1 MPQVQIP
8 LVGFVRTGGGRL
20 MTKPPYQIPSMAD
33 IAALPWTGLTVAST
47 FAGTG
52 GSSLGYRMAGY
63 RVLYCNEFVPAARDC
78 YRANAAPYTIIDGRD
93 VRQVQPADILDAC
106 KLREGE
112 LDVLDG
118 SPPCASFS
126 MAGSRAKG
134 WGKVK
139 RYSDT
144 AQRSDD
150 LFFQFTRL
158 LKGIRPRVFV
168 AENVA
173 GLVRG
178 VAKGY
183 FIEILRELKA
193 CGYRVVA
200 KVLDAQ
206 WLGVPQARQ
215 RLIFVGVRDDLGL
228 EPVHPKPLPYNYTIR
243 DVLPRIGRIMA
254 DRRTSTAGQGA
265 GGVVEWPTDRPLATV
280 TAAGI
285 GNDYRGDWTIE
296 PEADITGY
304 AIGREWDKLGR
315 PGTQSDRYFQLVRP
329 RLDAAC
335 PTITAEGGNTGAA
348 GVTHPTER
356 RKFSIAELKLL
367 SSFPADFDLTPA
379 GNYARQ
385 WERIGRAVPP
395 VMMSHVARAVAE
407 GVLCKR

>member
-1 MPQVQIP
+1 
-8 LVGFVRTGGGRL
+8 
-20 MTKPPYQIPSMAD
+20 MTKPAYSIPTMSQ
-33 IAALPWTGLTVAST
+33 IAALPWNGFNVAST

-63 RVLYCNEFVPAARDC
+63 RVLYANEFVPAAREC
-78 YRANAAPYTIIDGRD
+78 YRANAAPHTVIDGRD
-93 VRQVQPADILDAC
+93 IRQVQPADVLDAC

-118 SPPCASFS
+118 SPPCSSFS
-126 MAGSRAKG
+126 MAGSRSKG

-139 RYSDT
+139 KYSDT
-144 AQRSDD
+144 AQRTDD

-158 LKGIRPRVFV
+158 LKGIRPRVVV

-183 FIEILRELKA
+183 FIEILRALKE
-193 CGYRVVA
+193 CGYRVTA

-206 WLGVPQARQ
+206 WLGCPTSRQ
-215 RLIFVGVRDDLGL
+215 RLIFVGIRDDLGID
-228 EPVHPKPLPYNYTIR
+228 PVHPRPLPYNYTIR
-243 DVLPRIGRIMA
+243 DALPWLAGVG
-254 DRRTSTAGQGA
+254 TAKGI
-265 GGVVEWPTDRPLATV
+265 V
-280 TAAGI
+280 TADQPCPTI
-285 GNDYRGDWTIE
+285 MTHGNRFTQSERTAIDAPPVE
-296 PEADITGY
+296 PECDITRF
-304 AIGREWDKLGR
+304 AIGKEWDKMGR

-407 GVLCKR
+407 GLLCKL